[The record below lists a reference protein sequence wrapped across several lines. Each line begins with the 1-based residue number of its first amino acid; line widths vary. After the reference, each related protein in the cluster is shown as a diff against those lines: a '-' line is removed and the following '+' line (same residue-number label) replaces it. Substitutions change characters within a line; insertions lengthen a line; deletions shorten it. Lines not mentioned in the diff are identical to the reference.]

1 MKRKDIM
8 KKKINLVFAVL
19 LIVAFSTLTCVITT
33 ILVVKS
39 LTGDLNAKYTN
50 LHSLDE
56 YVRQNFY
63 GEIDEKSLSDGILK
77 GYVEGLG
84 DKYSRYLPADDYEK
98 EKNDNAGKMTGIGV
112 TVSEDE
118 NGAVKI
124 VEVMPDSPASDA
136 GIMADDVIIKI
147 NDMDTAEMGF
157 EESLKSIS
165 EADEI
170 RLTVQRGNIEKNY
183 TLARRN
189 IELQTVSGEL
199 LENRIGYIKISGFK
213 ENTTKQFL
221 ETFDKIT
228 AMGAEG
234 IIFDLRDNG
243 GGLLES
249 LEKCLDPLLPEGTIA
264 TAEYNNEKSE
274 KIVVSDSEECNLPM
288 IVLVN
293 GNTAS
298 AGELFS
304 ASLRDFGKAELVG
317 TQTYGKGVMQTTA
330 ELSDG
335 GAVILTI
342 AEYKTSVSECYD
354 KIGLTPDYVVEDED
368 GQLDKAVE
376 VISKKIN

>member
-1 MKRKDIM
+1 M